1 MPRLLELVRR
11 SALPS
16 HQMMAAAKGALD
28 TSAEEMVEILVYL
41 AENNKIFG
49 ETSRITLAGWDENS
63 AKAIASNPATAKE
76 VLDYWL
82 SPKNLR
88 PVLFPLLLENPSV
101 TVLKLGQLAST
112 LKGEWIDEML
122 ASPRVRSSRQVLQDL
137 SSNNQLSGVQ
147 SVRVQELITGKS
159 TSVAMETQE
168 KPASATAEVV
178 PDSDQPAPAV
188 TTKGQEAGG
197 GPGASTES
205 ETLTDPEAPAD
216 PQTEQVVAAFLT
228 EHASEIAAEADKPF
242 QPIGPIHEEAG
253 QAEPQAVAAAAGA
266 SPSPAKP
273 ATAAKLPAKKVT
285 NPQDEQRGSVLQKI
299 ARLDVKGRIQLAMKG
314 SKEERSIL
322 VRDGTKI
329 VALAVLDSPKI
340 TDGEVERYANQKN
353 VLESV
358 LRAIPMKRR
367 FMKNYAVVRNLVF
380 NPRTP
385 MDVSLGLMKNLLIQ
399 DLKNLS
405 GNKEV
410 SDTVRKLGLRMFKQK
425 LDPGRG

>member
-11 SALPS
+11 CALPS

-28 TSAEEMVEILVYL
+28 TSAEEMVQILVYL

-63 AKAIASNPATAKE
+63 AKAIASNPSTSKE
-76 VLDYWL
+76 VVDYWL

-101 TVLKLGQLAST
+101 TLLKLGQLAGT
-112 LKGEWIDEML
+112 LKGEWIDAML
-122 ASPRVRSSRQVLQDL
+122 ASPRVRGSRQLLQDL
-137 SSNNQLSGVQ
+137 STNNQLSGVQ
-147 SVRVQELITGKS
+147 SVRVQELISGKS
-159 TSVAMETQE
+159 AAAAIE
-168 KPASATAEVV
+168 KPEEPAAEVAC
-178 PDSDQPAPAV
+178 DSDRPATTV
-188 TTKGQEAGG
+188 TTEDRQAAAEPA
-197 GPGASTES
+197 AATES
-205 ETLTDPEAPAD
+205 ETLTFPATPAD
-216 PQTEQVVAAFLT
+216 PETEQVVTAFLT
-228 EHASEIAAEADKPF
+228 EHATEIAAEADKPF
-242 QPIGPIHEEAG
+242 QPIGPIHEEAST
-253 QAEPQAVAAAAGA
+253 QEPQVAAAAAAA

-273 ATAAKLPAKKVT
+273 ATAAKLPAKKLT

-340 TDGEVERYANQKN
+340 TDGEVERFANQKN

-367 FMKNYAVVRNLVF
+367 FIKNYAVVRNLVF

-385 MDVSLGLMKNLLIQ
+385 MDVSLGLMKNLLVQ
-399 DLKNLS
+399 DLRNLS

-410 SDTVRKLGLRMFKQK
+410 SDTVRKLALRMFKQK
-425 LDPGRG
+425 LQTTKD